1 MKWLK
6 SAGAWIWYAL
16 AGAGAL
22 VLYIAGSR
30 RGMVAEKV
38 AGLKREREGIKS
50 ALNDDLAGRDK
61 AVSEAEAAHLRAQQ
75 NEEMRKGERDAL
87 RKDMEDDPS
96 AAGSVRRLKRARE
109 RSRRRRDRT

>member
-6 SAGAWIWYAL
+6 SAGSWLWYAII
-16 AGAGAL
+16 GGGAL
-22 VLYIAGSR
+22 LLYMMGSR
-30 RGMVAEKV
+30 SGKVREKV
-38 AGLKREREGIKS
+38 EALKAQKADLKAS
-50 ALNDDLAGRDK
+50 LNDDLAGRDK

-109 RSRRRRDRT
+109 RSERRRRDR